1 MFQKNFTKLL
11 LFCVIFSQY
20 IKGNYSECNS
30 FKQTEARVKVHG
42 KSEWKTLSGCLNNLP
57 YEEIYIKDC
66 VKILHQGTFKDM
78 LDLKRIVI
86 EEGNLKE
93 ISANFTENTPDLG
106 DISIRKNTLVK
117 LYKNVFPKVLDKLDL
132 TSNRI
137 STVEESAFEDVTV
150 SLLILD
156 DNNLKNI
163 ESKWFHNSRIK
174 QLSLNRNQINY
185 IQSNAFNGI
194 KDLVD
199 INLSYNSINY
209 IDDKAFHQLN
219 NLRNLNLTG
228 NTLTHLNFLNNA
240 RLTKVDV
247 GFNRISYIFLEK
259 ASIQYFFVFPNPWQC
274 NCLQDFWKFAV
285 ANNIGVGNTPSTKS
299 TWREVY
305 PVCVAKNPKC
315 TKHENYDDIRAQY
328 FKNVN
333 YAKLDN

>member
-11 LFCVIFSQY
+11 LFCVIFSQYIKGNYSECNSFKQTEARVKVHGIFSQY

-174 QLSLNRNQINY
+174 NRNGSIIRESSNY
-185 IQSNAFNGI
+185 
-194 KDLVD
+194 L
-199 INLSYNSINY
+199 
-209 IDDKAFHQLN
+209 
-219 NLRNLNLTG
+219 
-228 NTLTHLNFLNNA
+228 
-240 RLTKVDV
+240 
-247 GFNRISYIFLEK
+247 
-259 ASIQYFFVFPNPWQC
+259 
-274 NCLQDFWKFAV
+274 
-285 ANNIGVGNTPSTKS
+285 
-299 TWREVY
+299 
-305 PVCVAKNPKC
+305 
-315 TKHENYDDIRAQY
+315 
-328 FKNVN
+328 
-333 YAKLDN
+333 